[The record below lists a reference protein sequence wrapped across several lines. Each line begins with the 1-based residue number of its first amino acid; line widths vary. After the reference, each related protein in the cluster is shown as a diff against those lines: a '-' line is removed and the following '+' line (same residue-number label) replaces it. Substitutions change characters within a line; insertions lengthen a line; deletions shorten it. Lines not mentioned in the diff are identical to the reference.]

1 MWGSNAR
8 REEGTTYRDPNLK
21 STFRK
26 ILVFDNDRWNFFFKC
41 DTIDKKLTFLHYWM
55 AKNEIL
61 SKFEKPRVHFRA
73 MVNIQ
78 NCPTLIFKKDCL
90 YLGHCNNHRSS
101 RLSSP
106 LIFELWLHNLRAME
120 KNCQE
125 LNNWIMCFLLFK
137 SLLNNLFFFWIHTN
151 LGTTLY
157 TKNRIKGPIFLRWG
171 TPLLSAKTIK

>member
-1 MWGSNAR
+1 
-8 REEGTTYRDPNLK
+8 
-21 STFRK
+21 
-26 ILVFDNDRWNFFFKC
+26 
-41 DTIDKKLTFLHYWM
+41 M

-73 MVNIQ
+73 IVNIQ

-151 LGTTLY
+151 LGTTY
-157 TKNRIKGPIFLRWG
+157 IVKNRKKGPIFFTYRYFTFICKNNQIKTYFVVIG
-171 TPLLSAKTIK
+171 PFFGFPLYSVEISGFFYHTDFTWNQF